1 MDAQYI
7 TGTLGVLSF
16 SIITTYFL
24 VRNRFK
30 KQIAAYRSISDA
42 VEKTTQKLT
51 QTETEL
57 TEAQQGL
64 ETVRDETKE
73 LQDLKENAGQLK
85 AQLEESSKQLEEI
98 SVDIESKEDRLD
110 TLDGQLHQLMSKV
123 DLYSRVDE
131 FVEHGL
137 FEEPEYLFETTERF
151 AEEIKRTREKQK
163 ELIKNKEAVTLPS
176 SLTVSSDKRQGKK
189 ILEGQVKLMLTTF
202 NIECDLLIGK
212 VNPGNFARALE
223 RIEKLAATL
232 EKSAA
237 TLHCGFNIEFV
248 RLKFEE
254 CRQQYQYKLKKQEEQ
269 EEQRLIREQMREE
282 QKAIKEYER
291 ALAQAEKE
299 ERVYRD
305 ILERVRNELEQ
316 ATAGDRLLI
325 EQRIADLERQ
335 LAEAEAKEERAKSM
349 AEQTRRGHVYI
360 ISNLGS
366 FGENVYKIGLTRRL
380 EPLDRVKEL
389 GDASVPF
396 SFDVHALIYSDDA
409 PALEKALHRKFAH
422 NRVNVVNLR
431 KEFFR
436 TEITA
441 IKEAVEKI
449 TNGEADFKLT
459 AVAEEYY
466 ESRRLQRVET

>member
-1 MDAQYI
+1 MDAQSI
-7 TGTLGVLSF
+7 AGTLVVLSF
-16 SIITTYFL
+16 SITATYFL

-30 KQIAAYRSISDA
+30 KQIAEYRSVSDA
-42 VEKTTQKLT
+42 VAKTVQQLT

-57 TEAQQGL
+57 TEAQKRL

-85 AQLEESSKQLEEI
+85 AQLEESTKQLEEI

-110 TLDGQLHQLMSKV
+110 TLDEQLHQLMSKV

-151 AEEIKRTREKQK
+151 VEEIKRTREKQK
-163 ELIKNKEAVTLPS
+163 ELIKNKEAVTFPN
-176 SLTVSSDKRQGKK
+176 SLTISSDKRQDKK
-189 ILEGQVKLMLTTF
+189 ILEGQVKLMLTAF

-212 VNPGNFARALE
+212 VNPGNFTRTLE
-223 RIEKLAATL
+223 RIERLAATL

-254 CRQQYQYKLKKQEEQ
+254 CKQQYQFRLKKQEKQ

-299 ERVYRD
+299 ERLYRD
-305 ILERVRNELEQ
+305 MLERVRKELEQ
-316 ATAGDRLLI
+316 ATADDRLI
-325 EQRIADLERQ
+325 TEQRVAYLERQ

-380 EPLDRVKEL
+380 DPLDRVKEL

-409 PALEKALHRKFAH
+409 PALETALHREFAH
-422 NRVNVVNLR
+422 RRVNVVNLR

-436 TEITA
+436 TDITA
-441 IKEAVEKI
+441 IEEAVRKI
-449 TNGEADFKLT
+449 TNGEADFRLT
-459 AVAEEYY
+459 AAAEEYY